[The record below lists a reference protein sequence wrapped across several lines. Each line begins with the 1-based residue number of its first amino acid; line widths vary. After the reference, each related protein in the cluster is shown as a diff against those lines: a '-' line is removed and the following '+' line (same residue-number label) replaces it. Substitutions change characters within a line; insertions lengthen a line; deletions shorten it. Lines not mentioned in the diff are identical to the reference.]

1 MVIPLRFGGDVKGNI
16 IEAAYNQIP
25 IVTTSIGGE
34 GLDNSLGTFIIE
46 DDPEKMSKLISK
58 LYINYSKLKEMSDLG
73 KKFIE
78 IYFSITKA
86 KEEILKDMV

>member
-1 MVIPLRFGGDVKGNI
+1 MKGKI

-25 IVTTSIGGE
+25 IVTTSFGGE
-34 GLDNSLGTFIIE
+34 GLDNSLGNFIIE
-46 DDPEKMSKLISK
+46 DDAEKMSKLISK
-58 LYINYSKLKEMSDLG
+58 LYMDFSKLKKMSDLG

-78 IYFSITKA
+78 TYCSITKA